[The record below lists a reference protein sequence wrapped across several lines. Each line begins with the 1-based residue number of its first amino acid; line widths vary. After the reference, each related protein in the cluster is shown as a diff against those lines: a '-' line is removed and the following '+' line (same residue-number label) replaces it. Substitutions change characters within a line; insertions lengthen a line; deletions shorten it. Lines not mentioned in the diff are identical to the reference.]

1 MSTNLEKLT
10 ATCIDLKNPPGR
22 EMGMA
27 IMQLI
32 ATFAMYLDAYEQDQT
47 EPLGVDFA
55 TSKGFLAMVNGL
67 EYMVSIGVDGGL
79 DGPTL
84 DKALAQ
90 LKRLGVGAK
99 S

>member
-1 MSTNLEKLT
+1 MPTNLEKLT
-10 ATCIDLKNPPGR
+10 ATCLDLQNPQGR

-32 ATFAMYLDAYEQDQT
+32 ATLAMYLDAYEHDQT
-47 EPLGVDFA
+47 EPLASDFA
-55 TSKGFLAMVNGL
+55 ASKGFLAMASGF
-67 EYMVSIGVDGGL
+67 EYMVSIGIDGGL
-79 DGPTL
+79 DRPTL